1 LSFRLLHFFMR
12 RTLLKSK
19 LHRATVTDANLAYE
33 GSISIDPKLCELA
46 DLHAFESVDV
56 YNITNGNRLRTY
68 VILGG
73 PGEITLNGAAA
84 HLFSTGDEVIIA
96 SYAEYD
102 DGPEVEAHIPKLIFV
117 DGANQVKRTE
127 GV

>member
-1 LSFRLLHFFMR
+1 MR

-19 LHRATVTDANLAYE
+19 IHRATVTDANLAYE
-33 GSISIDPKLCELA
+33 GSISIDPALCKMA
-46 DLHAFESVDV
+46 DLHEFESVDI
-56 YNITNGNRLRTY
+56 YNVTNGNRLRTY

-84 HLFSTGDEVIIA
+84 HLVNPGDEVIIA
-96 SYAEYD
+96 NYAEYE
-102 DGPEVEAHIPKLIFV
+102 DGPEVAQHVPRLIFV
-117 DGANQVKRTE
+117 DAENRPERTS